1 MGRANTGAMGVA
13 GGCSGCG
20 VCGTLVAGDPRS
32 NVSLCRRPTGVVTG
46 DGLLRV
52 RAEIL
57 VA

>member
-1 MGRANTGAMGVA
+1 MGVA